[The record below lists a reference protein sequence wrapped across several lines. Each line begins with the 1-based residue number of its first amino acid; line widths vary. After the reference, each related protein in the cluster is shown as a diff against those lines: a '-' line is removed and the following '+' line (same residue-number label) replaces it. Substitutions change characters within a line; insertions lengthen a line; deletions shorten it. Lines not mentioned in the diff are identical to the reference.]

1 MPEPNR
7 LPALPSPNSALQV
20 ARAWADLEPGER
32 KRRAAQAASDRDL
45 DALFQLT
52 AARLALHGRA
62 GGTVS
67 EHTLRSYRQGV
78 STLLEYVNESGA
90 NLLRPPSDDW
100 GHLFARWLEDR
111 GQSPSTVRVRL
122 AAARALYLALRWS
135 SASQAD
141 PFGIVKAAV
150 DRTEAHEKCPPYSP
164 EELDRLLEAGN
175 PRDRVA
181 ILLGSHAG
189 LRVSEA
195 AGLTWGQVDFDG
207 RQLRVRRG
215 KGRKDRTVDLSATL
229 VAAILELKAAKPPQ
243 SSEARLLN
251 LTDHGL
257 QAVMLRLTKRTGVPM
272 RGFHALRHSAGSRL
286 YQETGDLATV
296 ADHLGHASLDT
307 ARRYAKRSKSLKRT
321 VGSW

>member
-286 YQETGDLATV
+286 YQETGDLGTV

-307 ARRYAKRSKSLKRT
+307 ARRYAKRSAVLTRIVS
-321 VGSW
+321 SW

>member
-181 ILLGSHAG
+181 TSMAG
-189 LRVSEA
+189 NSGFGAVR
-195 AGLTWGQVDFDG
+195 AG
-207 RQLRVRRG
+207 
-215 KGRKDRTVDLSATL
+215 RTGLSTSRPPSSPPSWNS
-229 VAAILELKAAKPPQ
+229 KPP
-243 SSEARLLN
+243 SLHR
-251 LTDHGL
+251 
-257 QAVMLRLTKRTGVPM
+257 VLRLASSTSPTMASRPSC
-272 RGFHALRHSAGSRL
+272 SA
-286 YQETGDLATV
+286 
-296 ADHLGHASLDT
+296 
-307 ARRYAKRSKSLKRT
+307 
-321 VGSW
+321 